1 MTVSTVAADV
11 GDEGA
16 MTNAMARFGSEWP
29 PLGGV
34 VHAAVAPTA
43 APLAEM
49 PLGMF
54 ETMFRTKV
62 SSYRLI
68 ERLSADQ
75 PLTFFVDFSTTTALL
90 GSSELAHYAAAN
102 AVLDALACR
111 RRAAGETAL
120 SVNWGVWDKVN
131 VDARE
136 RERITRGGL
145 RPMAT
150 AVGLAALEFLLAAG
164 ATRAIVADV
173 DWQVLPGAY
182 ESRRPQP
189 ILSRLAAADLA
200 APSGVSR
207 GADRAQVDLIL
218 LEPDERR
225 AMLEQM
231 VRRDVADVV
240 GLQAPQSID
249 AGLSLFK
256 MGLDLLMAIQLQRRL
271 ERTVGETL
279 AAALAFN
286 YPTVEALVEL
296 LDSRIAARVPVA
308 DPIDNAID
316 LLSRVDEL
324 SGAEI
329 DSLIE
334 SDAVRGG
341 RVVTVSVSAEDQKR
355 ELLRRLLR
363 ERTAKQPDPKVQKP
377 LAMPTGAETEP
388 SLKPA
393 PRDGELELS
402 HGQEM
407 VWLLEQIIP
416 EAMFY
421 NIVERFGIKGPLVT
435 DLLRRCIDEV
445 IKRHEALRTIYPMVA
460 GQPVQRIK
468 PPTSCDLRVFDL
480 RRIPAA
486 GRDQEARRLIVA
498 DVKTRF
504 DIAVGPVLRP
514 SLLQLGDED
523 YILAVVVHHIAI
535 DGWSLRLFMHEV
547 AAFYGAFSEGRTP
560 ELPPISI
567 QYADFAYWERR
578 WLTGD
583 RLDKLR
589 DYWRKTLGEHPPAL
603 NLPTDY
609 SPRASRT
616 FDSATH
622 EATIPVN
629 VIEGLREIGRR
640 EGATFFT
647 VLLAGFATL
656 LMRYTGR
663 EDFVIGSVITS
674 RPRPEVENLLG
685 FFINSLALRTDLTGN
700 PTFSELVVRTRE
712 IVFAAHEHGAYPFQ
726 RLVEVLQP
734 KRSVNSNPFAQIFL
748 NMLNLWDREEVS
760 LPNLSIRPLG
770 GLALH
775 MPVDL
780 FTLFARV
787 SERQLGLTFVYST
800 ELFKP
805 ETIER
810 MATDLH
816 SLLEAAAVAPHSRI
830 WDLPI
835 SAKHAEAPSDA
846 VGDILAELGTL
857 GVRLSVEDGR
867 LKVNAPKGAL
877 NDNLKAGIASHRE
890 DIITRLRT
898 DGSHGPEARKLR
910 HIARTPPLPLT
921 AVQKRF
927 WFLDKIG
934 QGRSVPNVMFPLR
947 FEGPIDFDAMMAA
960 VTAILA
966 RHETLLM
973 RIGDRD
979 GEPYP
984 EITAVP
990 GELVTI
996 ADLTALPDESRE
1008 SAGDKLSKQF
1018 MQDEFNLVT
1027 GPLAKVLFVRLSPTA
1042 TLLTLSMH
1050 HIVADGWSS
1059 SIILRELGAVYSALS
1074 NGRAPD
1080 LPPLAH
1086 QYVDYAAW
1094 EAAQVRDG
1102 LFERQVGYWR
1112 EKLAGAPPLLGL
1124 PTDRP
1129 RPAQRSFQGSRVDC
1143 VIAEDVVAR
1152 LLQFSKRHDATL
1164 FMTVLAA
1171 FAVVLHRLTAQDE
1184 IVIGTPAANRGNPD
1198 LEQIVGPFVNSLSL
1212 RLNISGNPSFAS
1224 YLSQVRRATIEA
1236 IDNRDVPFD
1245 MIVEAINP
1253 ARTLDHAPIYQVM
1266 FGLHNFPVQPPRFE
1280 GLGCSFVSPDTRVA
1294 RLDLQLDMAVHESQ
1308 LFGAYEYASDLFDH
1322 VTIERL
1328 HEQLVEVLKGILE
1341 DEGRSVRDLPMRSPR
1356 HDRILLDV
1364 WNDTRLYH
1372 DRGLCAHQLFE
1383 RAAARNPE
1391 SAALIVGAETYNYL
1405 RHRPAREPARPSAG
1419 VARGASRRQGGHM
1432 CRPHGRNAVRHRGR
1446 AEGGG
1451 RLCAAG
1457 SRASAGPPTLHRRGC
1472 ADRLP
1477 RNHVLARGAFR
1488 RGRCSHGV
1496 SRRGGTGTRGPRTIR
1511 ADVPSRARRRGL
1523 RHLHLGFDR
1532 APQGRSGGTPQCR
1545 QLSRCH
1551 AARAGAG
1558 VFGRSSRRHDA
1569 FVRHRGTRDL
1579 VAAER
1584 RRESRACLQGRC
1596 PRRRQT
1602 HRSHRAASRDGDAGD
1617 AFDLA
1622 SPARSRMERQ
1632 VRPEGAVWR
1641 RSHAGRPRGGRCSPE
1656 LRNSGTCTDRR
1667 KRRSGPPRA
1676 GSRTRLACRR
1686 SASRSRIRGSMC
1698 SSRRARWLRS
1708 AASANWRSA
1717 ARASRADIG
1726 TARSL
1731 PPRNS

>member
-1 MTVSTVAADV
+1 M
-11 GDEGA
+11 
-16 MTNAMARFGSEWP
+16 
-29 PLGGV
+29 
-34 VHAAVAPTA
+34 
-43 APLAEM
+43 
-49 PLGMF
+49 
-54 ETMFRTKV
+54 
-62 SSYRLI
+62 
-68 ERLSADQ
+68 
-75 PLTFFVDFSTTTALL
+75 
-90 GSSELAHYAAAN
+90 
-102 AVLDALACR
+102 
-111 RRAAGETAL
+111 
-120 SVNWGVWDKVN
+120 
-131 VDARE
+131 
-136 RERITRGGL
+136 
-145 RPMAT
+145 
-150 AVGLAALEFLLAAG
+150 
-164 ATRAIVADV
+164 
-173 DWQVLPGAY
+173 
-182 ESRRPQP
+182 
-189 ILSRLAAADLA
+189 
-200 APSGVSR
+200 
-207 GADRAQVDLIL
+207 
-218 LEPDERR
+218 
-225 AMLEQM
+225 
-231 VRRDVADVV
+231 
-240 GLQAPQSID
+240 
-249 AGLSLFK
+249 
-256 MGLDLLMAIQLQRRL
+256 
-271 ERTVGETL
+271 
-279 AAALAFN
+279 
-286 YPTVEALVEL
+286 
-296 LDSRIAARVPVA
+296 
-308 DPIDNAID
+308 
-316 LLSRVDEL
+316 
-324 SGAEI
+324 
-329 DSLIE
+329 
-334 SDAVRGG
+334 
-341 RVVTVSVSAEDQKR
+341 TVSVSAEDQKR

-421 NIVERFGIKGPLVT
+421 NVVERFGIKGPLVT

-609 SPRASRT
+609 SPRATRT

-1018 MQDEFNLVT
+1018 TQDEFNLVT

-1253 ARTLDHAPIYQVM
+1253 ARTLDHAPVYQVM

-1328 HEQLVEVLKGILE
+1328 HEQLVEALEGILE

-1405 RHRPAREPARPSAG
+1405 DIDRRANRLARLLALRGVRPGDRVGICVDRTVEMPFAIAAALKAGAAYVPLDPA
-1419 VARGASRRQGGHM
+1419 H
-1432 CRPHGRNAVRHRGR
+1432 
-1446 AEGGG
+1446 
-1451 RLCAAG
+1451 
-1457 SRASAGPPTLHRRGC
+1457 PP
-1472 ADRLP
+1472 DRL
-1477 RNHVLARGAFR
+1477 RYIVEDARIACLVTMSWLAELFDA
-1488 RGRCSHGV
+1488 
-1496 SRRGGTGTRGPRTIR
+1496 
-1511 ADVPSRARRRGL
+1511 ADVPTVFLDAAEPELEGLEPSAPMFPVAPDDVAYVTYTSGSTGLPKGVQVEHRNVVSFLDAMRREPGLESSDVLLSVTTLSFDIAGLEIWLPLSVGAKVVLASKADVLIGAKLIELIERHHVTAMQATPSTWRLLLEAGWSGKSDLKALCGGEAMPVDLAAALLPRVAQLWNMYGPTETTIWSTTSRVADAAGVPPIGKPIANTRVYVLEPSGALAPLGGFGELGIGGEGIARGYWNRPELTAEKFVNIPLPDGRTERVFRTGDIVRFRNDGQLEFHGRRDSQIKL
-1523 RHLHLGFDR
+1523 RGYRIELGEIEAILASCEAVNEAAVIVREDEPGDQRLVAYVVARVGNTFEPDAAR
-1532 APQGRSGGTPQCR
+1532 SLLKAALPAYMVPAEFVVLAAMPLTPNGKVNRGTLPAPQR
-1545 QLSRCH
+1545 
-1551 AARAGAG
+1551 
-1558 VFGRSSRRHDA
+1558 
-1569 FVRHRGTRDL
+1569 
-1579 VAAER
+1579 
-1584 RRESRACLQGRC
+1584 
-1596 PRRRQT
+1596 
-1602 HRSHRAASRDGDAGD
+1602 
-1617 AFDLA
+1617 
-1622 SPARSRMERQ
+1622 
-1632 VRPEGAVWR
+1632 
-1641 RSHAGRPRGGRCSPE
+1641 
-1656 LRNSGTCTDRR
+1656 
-1667 KRRSGPPRA
+1667 
-1676 GSRTRLACRR
+1676 GSRTGSQAQPDVVMTPTQRKIADLWSEILRNDRISLHDNFFDVGGHSMLVVKLHAALNREFASDVTLTELFQQTTVAAQAARVSR
-1686 SASRSRIRGSMC
+1686 SADGDVAL
-1698 SSRRARWLRS
+1698 RRAETRVRKRLH
-1708 AASANWRSA
+1708 
-1717 ARASRADIG
+1717 G
-1726 TARSL
+1726 
-1731 PPRNS
+1731 